1 MGTFWQFWGFPVKT
15 MCWTG
20 LPEDASQ
27 QRKRYT
33 TLRGSSQR
41 PSRGYISHSLRV
53 QGPNTPSGGPLRW
66 PTTGG
71 VPFSLLACILWET
84 SQAHRFHRKSP
95 KLPKS
100 AQNRGTPLFDQFFRK
115 VTPIHPSYSPIF
127 EKSAGFPPAGP
138 SAGGKTALFSKI
150 RRIRGVDWCKLPKTV
165 FLEGGL

>member
-15 MCWTG
+15 VGQTG

-27 QRKRYT
+27 QRKWHT

-41 PSRGYISHSLRV
+41 PSRGCISHSLRV
-53 QGPNTPSGGPLRW
+53 QGPNTPSGGPLRR

-84 SQAHRFHRKSP
+84 GQAHRFHQKSP

-100 AQNRGTPLFDQFFRK
+100 AQYGYPLFDQFFRK
-115 VTPIHPSYSPIF
+115 VSPSQTMLSPNF
-127 EKSAGFPPAGP
+127 EKKFGNLPRTMVQRGGGDFRTFFRKSATTLSGEVKP
-138 SAGGKTALFSKI
+138 S
-150 RRIRGVDWCKLPKTV
+150 
-165 FLEGGL
+165 